1 MEHAAIQADN
11 AMPAVS
17 LNTDISGRASCYL
30 PSGNYPITVSFPDGT
45 TKYSKTVI
53 QDQPKSIV
61 IRAENPSYETIA
73 PDEIHTAPKF
83 KSVTFGD
90 GHGGAVSQNGDLYTW
105 GLNRY
110 GSTGIGRI
118 SYTVDEIITPVKVL
132 EHVAFAD
139 FGGESSA
146 AVTENGD
153 LYTWGW
159 NRFGQLGYETEPVHT
174 NDSYSTRP
182 QKVEL
187 PGKVKAL
194 SMGSTNC
201 AAILENGDLYT
212 WGSNAQGKLGRGG
225 SYSEYNPLPEK
236 VNLPDKAVN
245 VKMGGYESSAIL
257 ENGDLYT
264 WGDYPGRDD
273 SSASYHYP
281 GKVTIQ
287 GSCKIIAA
295 GYMHS
300 GAITEDGLYVWGA
313 SYGDAIPFPEKVT
326 FISPPG
332 YERTPISVLMNPS
345 SMDSY
350 VLTKEGYF
358 YEMSIQNQGSINI
371 DLHRINAPDNILS
384 ADTGYSCLGAV
395 TQDGSLY
402 TWRENLFG
410 VLGTGT
416 EISCSEP
423 QQLFPGGNTAVFHNL
438 TPGKTY
444 YCYIVKDDT
453 DSNIPNPSNLLY
465 LVQEAAD
472 SSGSLSVSYELLQG
486 CENSSV
492 FLISADKTDISAAQ
506 ITVSDLEYNGQLQYI
521 QPTVTYHGQVLTEGV
536 DYELWK
542 DYSAK
547 DVGHYTVTIHGIGRY
562 HGVQDAFYQMTE
574 RIKLVENITLSLS
587 DASTEAGS
595 SIQLEAVVFPS
606 DAANPSLK
614 WISENPD
621 IAVVDQNGLVTGI
634 AEGKARIVVQSQDG
648 SNIFAGCIVTV
659 TLKPSAETNPDDVQK
674 PSANNPSSGDS
685 YPSGGSSASGSNP
698 SSGGSYPSGGSSVSG
713 SNPSGNTEVKLLYYI
728 VSFNP
733 NGGNRQSRK
742 EMTLLMDERL
752 GILPH
757 VQMKGHLFSG
767 WYTQKTNG
775 RKVDENTAFHAS
787 TTLYAQWD
795 TVTKPDKI
803 KNLSLSDQGDGL
815 VTITIASADDAQGYE
830 IAYSTNKKFL
840 KAQTN
845 QKLVSAKSTNGKSVI
860 KLKKGSA
867 YYIRARAFRKDSAG
881 NNIYGAYSDT
891 KKIKPKN

>member
-1 MEHAAIQADN
+1 MQAAVSGKASGHLSANASSISEHHDCTSCLEGTIVSKAELNFRAEQSDTGEHYTLQQSQQCQSGNFYLSSNGGASDSQSCPQHTYQVTFTVLDSSGNKVEHAAIQADN

-30 PSGNYPITVSFPDGT
+30 PNGNYPITVSFPDGT
-45 TKYSKTVI
+45 TKYSKIVI

-61 IRAENPSYETIA
+61 IRAKNPSYETIA

-236 VNLPDKAVN
+236 VNLPNKAVN

-257 ENGDLYT
+257 ENGDL
-264 WGDYPGRDD
+264 
-273 SSASYHYP
+273 
-281 GKVTIQ
+281 
-287 GSCKIIAA
+287 
-295 GYMHS
+295 
-300 GAITEDGLYVWGA
+300 
-313 SYGDAIPFPEKVT
+313 
-326 FISPPG
+326 
-332 YERTPISVLMNPS
+332 
-345 SMDSY
+345 
-350 VLTKEGYF
+350 
-358 YEMSIQNQGSINI
+358 
-371 DLHRINAPDNILS
+371 
-384 ADTGYSCLGAV
+384 
-395 TQDGSLY
+395 
-402 TWRENLFG
+402 
-410 VLGTGT
+410 
-416 EISCSEP
+416 
-423 QQLFPGGNTAVFHNL
+423 
-438 TPGKTY
+438 
-444 YCYIVKDDT
+444 
-453 DSNIPNPSNLLY
+453 
-465 LVQEAAD
+465 
-472 SSGSLSVSYELLQG
+472 
-486 CENSSV
+486 
-492 FLISADKTDISAAQ
+492 
-506 ITVSDLEYNGQLQYI
+506 
-521 QPTVTYHGQVLTEGV
+521 
-536 DYELWK
+536 
-542 DYSAK
+542 
-547 DVGHYTVTIHGIGRY
+547 
-562 HGVQDAFYQMTE
+562 TE
-574 RIKLVENITLSLS
+574 RVKLVENITLSLS

-634 AEGKARIVVQSQDG
+634 TEGKARIVVQSQDG

-674 PSANNPSSGDS
+674 PSANNPSSGGS
-685 YPSGGSSASGSNP
+685 YPSGGSSA
-698 SSGGSYPSGGSSVSG
+698 SG

-733 NGGNRQSRK
+733 NGGNRLSRK

-815 VTITIASADDAQGYE
+815 VTITIASAVDAQGYE
-830 IAYSTNKKFL
+830 IAYSANKKFL
-840 KAQTN
+840 KTQTN
-845 QKLVSAKSTNGKSVI
+845 KKLVSAKSTNGKSVI
-860 KLKKGSA
+860 KLKKGCT

-891 KKIKPKN
+891 KKIKPKK